1 MSKSLPLSGSHP
13 SSVQRA
19 EFLGLL
25 RSLQALPR
33 MGPPCGTDQ
42 TTTVAFTAAI
52 FQEGVKCQTPCT
64 CLASGPIFRAQRGE
78 VTRQACTANW
88 RQSWD
93 SNPGPLF
100 PEPAFL
106 PLCCPLPCTVT
117 SHPPS
122 ALFSPSSFPLPPPS
136 CLCLPYQAPTPAS
149 NPAWRCQSRSHPL
162 AGKMLWATALAL
174 PAQWQPCP
182 PQGLS
187 GLQQV
192 AAEKP

>member
-33 MGPPCGTDQ
+33 TGPPCGTDQ
-42 TTTVAFTAAI
+42 TTTVAFTAAV
-52 FQEGVKCQTPCT
+52 FREGVACQTPRT
-64 CLASGPIFRAQRGE
+64 CLASGPIFSAQRGE
-78 VTRQACTANW
+78 VTRQDCTANW

-93 SNPGPLF
+93 SNPGLLF

-106 PLCCPLPCTVT
+106 PLCCPLPCAVT

-122 ALFSPSSFPLPPPS
+122 ALFSPSSFPLPLPPAS
-136 CLCLPYQAPTPAS
+136 VYPTRPPTPAS
-149 NPAWRCQSRSHPL
+149 NPAWLCQSRSHPL
-162 AGKMLWATALAL
+162 DGKMLWATALAL
-174 PAQWQPCP
+174 PAQRQPCL

-187 GLQQV
+187 GLQPV